1 MNKAIMT
8 ETRFNFECAN
18 CPKYVK
24 PNKKGYMGFCPI
36 KDKRVAKEDTCM
48 DNPIHIRFWFFMYG
62 IPPEQ
67 TKDVPDEEL
76 REMRDKILEE
86 VDGVV

>member
-1 MNKAIMT
+1 MAIET
-8 ETRFNFECAN
+8 EITFNFECIN

-36 KDKRVAKEDTCM
+36 ENKKVKKDYSCPA
-48 DNPIHIRFWFFMYG
+48 NPALVRCWFFMYG
-62 IPPEQ
+62 IPLEQ
-67 TKDVPDEEL
+67 TKDVPDDEL
-76 REMRDKILEE
+76 REMKAKILEE